1 MGEERSREGRG
12 EWREIGEVG
21 LMMLDAE
28 KYKQI
33 SYGEELGRLNEY
45 KKQEQS
51 K

>member
-1 MGEERSREGRG
+1 MT
-12 EWREIGEVG
+12 
-21 LMMLDAE
+21 LDAE

-45 KKQEQS
+45 KELEQS